1 MVQPSNSP
9 DPAATVPSSAPSA
22 CALDVVGHGVAQR
35 VAAERVRPAVKKPA
49 DHLADL
55 ISGDAGVQP
64 GSGLTERVDLP
75 GGPPCPGR
83 LVVAPPDRQDHVGRT
98 AEDQAER
105 GAYRVECLRRI
116 VGGKRRGVGAGEAD
130 GVWVGDALPALTP
143 QLAREVT
150 AGGRGRPCRAPS
162 RREPWHGRTRCPAG
176 RQDRPPGCRGRPSRR
191 DEAGHLDEGAAVT
204 DLWRVHLSRAE
215 VGGAGFTRPGT
226 TAKPTHAY
234 DRG

>member
-150 AGGRGRPCRAPS
+150 AGVEGVHVEHPAAASRGTAERGAPPVGRIGHPGAVAVPAVGMKPVTLTRAPPS
-162 RREPWHGRTRCPAG
+162 PISGGYTSAG
-176 RQDRPPGCRGRPSRR
+176 PR
-191 DEAGHLDEGAAVT
+191 
-204 DLWRVHLSRAE
+204 
-215 VGGAGFTRPGT
+215 
-226 TAKPTHAY
+226 
-234 DRG
+234 

>member
-1 MVQPSNSP
+1 M
-9 DPAATVPSSAPSA
+9 
-22 CALDVVGHGVAQR
+22 AQR

-75 GGPPCPGR
+75 GGPPGPGR

-150 AGGRGRPCRAPS
+150 AG
-162 RREPWHGRTRCPAG
+162 
-176 RQDRPPGCRGRPSRR
+176 
-191 DEAGHLDEGAAVT
+191 
-204 DLWRVHLSRAE
+204 SRASMSSTQPPRAVARPNE
-215 VGGAGFTRPGT
+215 VPRRSAGSATRVPW
-226 TAKPTHAY
+226 PSQP
-234 DRG
+234 